1 MAAGKPVSRAAVNF
15 VLQGLGYAGVPLTD
29 EVPALDLA
37 AAWTR
42 NVEEL
47 CRVALMEFD
56 DAEKLALRHWT
67 SGGLL
72 ESGNVQH
79 SPV

>member
-37 AAWTR
+37 AAWT
-42 NVEEL
+42 
-47 CRVALMEFD
+47 
-56 DAEKLALRHWT
+56 